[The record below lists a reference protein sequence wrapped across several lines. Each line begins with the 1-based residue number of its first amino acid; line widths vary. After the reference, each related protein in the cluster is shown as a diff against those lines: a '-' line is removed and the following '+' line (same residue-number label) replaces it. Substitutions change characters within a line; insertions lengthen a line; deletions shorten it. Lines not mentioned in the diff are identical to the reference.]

1 MKSIELSPGINI
13 TYITH
18 EKSHSHIHAVHEKI
32 LEINY
37 CRKGRLG
44 CIMEN
49 GKTIYLGHGD
59 FSIHNMKSCA
69 NSKITLPT
77 GYYEGL
83 KISIDFEK
91 ISEHPD
97 SFLSSIG
104 VDVNLLFSKFCVGDN
119 VYSFSS
125 SSTTESIFDYFFHPD
140 SRFASAY
147 HKIKLA
153 ELCLYL
159 INLENRSLNQIKEY
173 ESAQT
178 AIIREIHDYLLNNLD
193 THITI
198 DELSKQF
205 HINSTTLKSAFKDIY
220 GDSLAAHVK
229 KHKIEKAASYLL
241 TTDLSSS
248 EISSMIGYESQ
259 SKFTSSFK
267 EVFGV
272 TPKVYRDTHKKL

>member
-1 MKSIELSPGINI
+1 M
-13 TYITH
+13 
-18 EKSHSHIHAVHEKI
+18 
-32 LEINY
+32 
-37 CRKGRLG
+37 
-44 CIMEN
+44 
-49 GKTIYLGHGD
+49 GKKLY
-59 FSIHNMKSCA
+59 K
-69 NSKITLPT
+69 
-77 GYYEGL
+77 
-83 KISIDFEK
+83 
-91 ISEHPD
+91 
-97 SFLSSIG
+97 
-104 VDVNLLFSKFCVGDN
+104 V
-119 VYSFSS
+119 SS

-159 INLENRSLNQIKEY
+159 INLENKSLNQIKEY

-198 DELSKQF
+198 DELSKQ
-205 HINSTTLKSAFKDIY
+205 STTLKSAFKDIY
-220 GDSLAAHVK
+220 DDSLAAHVK

-272 TPKVYRDTHKKL
+272 TPKVYRDAHKKL